1 MSQQEY
7 IDGEYKV
14 LQGDV
19 ITPQQ
24 RISELEQE
32 INSLKGG
39 VNTGALA
46 NIIENPSA
54 LRGLFSV
61 NEAQTQNIKALI
73 TGVGTGTSVKY
84 LSKYVGDELAA
95 VMGAFASAYVAKKIF
110 GSSR

>member
-1 MSQQEY
+1 MSQDY

-46 NIIENPSA
+46 NFIENPSA
-54 LRGLFSV
+54 LKGLFAVSD
-61 NEAQTQNIKALI
+61 AQSQNIKSLI
-73 TGVGTGTSVKY
+73 AGVGTGASVKY
-84 LSKYVGDELAA
+84 LGKTFGDELAA
-95 VMGAFASAYVAKKIF
+95 VMGAFASAYIAKKIF